1 MSLARVLVSI
11 GGKIGS
17 LNFIRIGPLNFIS
30 FNRTDS

>member
-11 GGKIGS
+11 GGKIG
-17 LNFIRIGPLNFIS
+17 PLNFIS

>member
-17 LNFIRIGPLNFIS
+17 LDFIS